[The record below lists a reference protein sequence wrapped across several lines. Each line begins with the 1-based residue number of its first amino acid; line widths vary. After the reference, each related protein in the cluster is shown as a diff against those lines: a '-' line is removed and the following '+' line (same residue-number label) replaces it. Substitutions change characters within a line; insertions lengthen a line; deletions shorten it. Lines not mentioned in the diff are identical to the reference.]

1 MRPVDL
7 QLGDPTLPGQRGV
20 LVVNCLWFFPL
31 GFPRGEAAE
40 RSEADE
46 GWRWLKVSDF
56 PIKWWK
62 PKHIP
67 FI

>member
-31 GFPRGEAAE
+31 GFPRGEA
-40 RSEADE
+40 
-46 GWRWLKVSDF
+46 GF
-56 PIKWWK
+56 FIKR
-62 PKHIP
+62 H
-67 FI
+67 FGTG